1 MEIKNAIS
9 FGWGISLMM
18 HAVFLAAA
26 EPSTEVT
33 DNSVALAIVMDT
45 SGSMQQSVLNQ
56 QKKPE
61 AKYLIANRALLA
73 IVNRLE
79 AFTTNQTA
87 GKSVKLDTGLIIFER
102 GSSAVAIPLGPFNPQ
117 PLREWARN
125 FNRPEG
131 NTPLGEALRVASQN
145 LLNSKAKRKHVIIIT
160 DGENT
165 SGPDPATALPQVQK
179 EAERKNA
186 VLGVHFIAFDVAA
199 KVFDKVKANGATVL
213 AAANE
218 SQLQNQLAFILE
230 NKVLLEE

>member
-1 MEIKNAIS
+1 MEMKSAIT
-9 FGWGISLMM
+9 FGLGISLIMQT
-18 HAVFLAAA
+18 ALLAAA
-26 EPSTEVT
+26 EPPAESA

-45 SGSMQQSVLNQ
+45 SGSMQQPVLNQ
-56 QKKPE
+56 QKQRE

-79 AFTTNQTA
+79 AFTTNQPA
-87 GKSVKLDTGLIIFER
+87 GKTVKLETGLITFER
-102 GSSAVAIPLGPFNPQ
+102 GSSSVAIPFGPFNPK
-117 PLREWARN
+117 PLREWAQS

-165 SGPDPATALPQVQK
+165 SGPDPATVLPQVQK
-179 EAERKNA
+179 EAERKSA
-186 VLGVHFIAFDVAA
+186 FLGVHFIAFDVAA

>member
-1 MEIKNAIS
+1 MELKNAIT
-9 FGWGISLMM
+9 FGLGISLFLQT
-18 HAVFLAAA
+18 ASLAAG
-26 EPSTEVT
+26 EPSTEAG
-33 DNSVALAIVMDT
+33 DNSVAVAIVMDT

-73 IVNRLE
+73 IVSRLE
-79 AFTTNQTA
+79 AFTTNQPA
-87 GKSVKLDTGLIIFER
+87 GKSVKLETGLIIFER
-102 GSSAVAIPLGPFNPQ
+102 GNSSVAIPFGPFNPR
-117 PLREWARN
+117 PLRDWAQR

-131 NTPLGEALRVASQN
+131 NTPLGEALRVAAQN

-165 SGPDPATALPQVQK
+165 SGPDPATVLPQVQK
-179 EAERKNA
+179 EAERKGA
-186 VLGVHFIAFDVAA
+186 LLGVHFIAFDMAA
-199 KVFDKVKANGATVL
+199 KVFDKIKANGATVL

-230 NKVLLEE
+230 NKVLLED